1 MSRAKDWLTG
11 HRRSAVVTVLVAAAL
26 VTGAVLWVRAH
37 ANKPEPVR
45 EEKQYTVRVIETAP
59 TGKDVTAKYTGLV
72 QPAEIIQCTPDT
84 IGPIQTLYVKEGDTV
99 TEGQPLAL
107 LDPASVDMQSENFAS
122 VVKSAKAGLD
132 AAVSAQERAQD
143 DYDRAV
149 KGPVS
154 AELEKARAER
164 DAARGELD
172 QQQKELDRIDGLLAP
187 QQEKVD
193 AARTAYEKALT
204 AKNDAAAQHEAAS
217 ARRAGAEE
225 ALRSLEADPEST
237 EEALTAARAE
247 LEAAE
252 QAERAACAARDQA
265 VRAEADAAAEKAA
278 QEAELAAQQVS
289 LGRAGAA
296 AAVEAAR
303 IQLDAKQGAVDLLKK
318 GQGEESPLA
327 RAQKERLEAAKAAV
341 AQAQNLYDMAVMNR
355 DNLENSTKDPV
366 LRAPASGQ
374 VVKLVGMEGG
384 LASPLA
390 PVVVLAGEGSAI
402 EFGASQSDVRSL
414 YEGMD
419 AAVTLDGKTY
429 YGHVTSIA
437 LLPDEATRTYPIRVE
452 VEQHGDELFLGSMAA
467 VELSMGERTGVWL
480 PLSVILNDGQDYV
493 YIVKD
498 GHALRRDVSLSE
510 VSNDMVLVTGLEE
523 GCQII
528 SEGMK
533 MVRSGSAVKIVGE
546 SGGEAA

>member
-84 IGPIQTLYVKEGDTV
+84 IGTIQTLYVKEGDTV

-225 ALRSLEADPEST
+225 ALHSLEADPEST